1 MTMRVSLILP
11 CRNEEDH
18 IGACLDSLLA
28 TTYPRDDLELIV
40 VDGNSDDRTRDIV
53 ARYAERHLCVR
64 LLDNPRRIVPTAL
77 NLGIRAA
84 TGDVILRVDAHALY
98 PPEYVP
104 RLVAALLAS
113 GADNVG
119 GCVVTLPSDDSL
131 TASAIATALS
141 HPFGVG
147 DSWFRI
153 GRSTTP
159 RWVDT
164 VPYGC
169 WRRSLFDR
177 IGYFD
182 EDLVRNQDEEFNYR
196 LLRAGGRILLLPD
209 VVSYYYARA
218 SQRQVTRMLYQYG
231 YFKPL
236 VARKVG
242 RVFTMRQL
250 APPAFVTAL
259 AGGGA
264 LSLFW
269 MPAAALWIGVIGAY
283 TGTALACAMPGA
295 RARGLRGTLV
305 LAATF
310 PLLHVSYGYGFLR
323 GLWRMVGRR
332 EWNPPSTVPLT
343 R

>member
-1 MTMRVSLILP
+1 MRVSLILP

-28 TTYPRDDLELIV
+28 TTYPHDDLELIV
-40 VDGNSDDRTRDIV
+40 VDGDSDDRTRDIA
-53 ARYAERHLCVR
+53 ARYAERHGGIR

-77 NLGIRAA
+77 NIGIRAA

-131 TASAIATALS
+131 TAAAIATALS

-147 DSWFRI
+147 NSWFRI
-153 GRSTTP
+153 GRSKIP

-169 WRRSLFDR
+169 WRRSVFDR

-250 APPAFVTAL
+250 APPALVTAL

-269 MPAAALWIGVIGAY
+269 MPAAALWVAVIGAY
-283 TGTALACAMPGA
+283 TGTALACAIPAA
-295 RARGLRGTLV
+295 RARGLRGTLM

-323 GLWRMVGRR
+323 GLWRVVGRR
-332 EWNPPSTVPLT
+332 AWNPPSTVPLT

>member
-11 CRNEEDH
+11 CRNEESH
-18 IGACLDSLLA
+18 IASCLDSLLGS
-28 TTYPRDDLELIV
+28 TYPHDDLELIV
-40 VDGNSDDRTRDIV
+40 VDGDSDDRTRDIV
-53 ARYAERHLCVR
+53 ARYAERHLNIQ

-77 NLGIRAA
+77 NIGIRAA
-84 TGDVILRVDAHALY
+84 TGDVILRVDAHAIY

-119 GCVVTLPSDDSL
+119 GCVVTLPSDDSD
-131 TASAIATALS
+131 TATAIAMALS

-153 GRSTTP
+153 GRSKTP

-169 WRRSLFDR
+169 WRRSVFER

-182 EDLVRNQDEEFNYR
+182 EELVRNQDEEFNYR

-242 RVFTMRQL
+242 RVFTVRQL
-250 APPAFVTAL
+250 APPALVTAL

-269 MPAAALWIGVIGAY
+269 SPAAALWVAIIGAY
-283 TGTALACAMPGA
+283 TGAALACAMPAA
-295 RARGLRGTLV
+295 RARGLRGMLV

-323 GLWRMVGRR
+323 GLWRVMGRGA
-332 EWNPPSTVPLT
+332 WDSPSTVPLT